1 MKFKQIFIF
10 LFTVFFFFS
19 CSSFKDVPGRKKV
32 KFDTYGY
39 EVLNGK
45 YELYFGEEL
54 KPSLNKG
61 LFLKTELDEIEENR
75 SSNYIEIQ
83 VLNEKRIE
91 ARLYIEDKIVE
102 KRRLKGK
109 FKDNYFVL
117 KKRREFKLAYVLLNL
132 YGTEKNRLFLN
143 PDGDLVVDS
152 ESGGCGLFVF
162 FPVFCAGSE
171 KYDRIYARIK
181 DDLE

>member
-10 LFTVFFFFS
+10 LFTGFLFFS
-19 CSSFKDVPGRKKV
+19 CSPFKDVPGRKKV
-32 KFDTYGY
+32 KFDSYGY
-39 EVLNGK
+39 KVLNGK

-54 KPSLNKG
+54 KPSLNKR
-61 LFLKTELDEIEENR
+61 LFLNTELDEIKENR

-91 ARLYIEDKIVE
+91 ARLYIEDQIVE

-109 FKDNYFVL
+109 FKDNYFML
-117 KKRREFKLAYVLLNL
+117 KKRREFKLAYVLLNF
-132 YGTEKNRLFLN
+132 YGTDKNRLFLN

-152 ESGGCGLFVF
+152 VKSGCGLFVL
-162 FPVFCAGSE
+162 FPIFCAGS
-171 KYDRIYARIK
+171 DRYNSIYARIK
-181 DDLE
+181 DD